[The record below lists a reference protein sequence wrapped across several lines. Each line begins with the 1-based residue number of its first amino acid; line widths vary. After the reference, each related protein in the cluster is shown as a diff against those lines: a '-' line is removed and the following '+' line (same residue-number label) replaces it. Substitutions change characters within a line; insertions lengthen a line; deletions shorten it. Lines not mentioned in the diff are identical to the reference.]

1 MKRWLALVV
10 CLAINGFAVHRL
22 VAQQPAPRAR
32 AAVSMVSGSGYLGV
46 GVAEIDD
53 DRAKALNLKDPHGV
67 EIKNLDEDSPAAKAG
82 LKEGDAILEYNGQ
95 RVEGVDQ
102 FIRMVRETPPNRRA
116 AMQIVRN
123 GAPQTVTA
131 TIAKRKTLE
140 AWSRSFAAP
149 GFELQMPAMPE
160 MPATPVAP
168 LAPRAFMPDMPH
180 PLLLW
185 ESGAIGIEAEGL
197 NSQLAEYFGVKDGV
211 LVRSVARNSP
221 AEKAGIKAGDVVVK
235 VNGETVSTPH
245 EIASQLHGARN
256 KHSVPFGL
264 MRNRKEL
271 SLEVKPSDG
280 WQESGDHEDL

>member
-1 MKRWLALVV
+1 MKRWLALVI
-10 CLAINGFAVHRL
+10 CLAVNGLAVHRL
-22 VAQQPAPRAR
+22 LAQQSAPHIRS
-32 AAVSMVSGSGYLGV
+32 AASITRGGGYLGV

-53 DRAKALNLKDPHGV
+53 DRARALKLKDAHGV
-67 EIKNLDEDSPAAKAG
+67 EVKSVEEDSPAAKAG
-82 LKEGDAILEYNGQ
+82 LKEGDAVLEYNGQ

-102 FIRMVRETPPNRRA
+102 FIRMVRETPPSRHA
-116 AMQIVRN
+116 TMQIVRD

-131 TIAKRKTLE
+131 TIIKRSAQAFTNNLI
-140 AWSRSFAAP
+140 AP
-149 GFELQMPAMPE
+149 GFELQMPNMPGDLFGGS
-160 MPATPVAP
+160 PAPPVRP
-168 LAPRAFMPDMPH
+168 MMPDMPH

-197 NSQLAEYFGVKDGV
+197 NPQLAEYFGVKDGV
-211 LVRSVARNSP
+211 LVRSVAHNSP
-221 AEKAGIKAGDVVVK
+221 AEKAGIKAGDIVVK

-264 MRNRKEL
+264 MRNHKEL

-280 WQESGDHEDL
+280 WQDSGDHEDL